1 MANHMYAPRVRRAM
15 SDDKQ
20 ATLDGGE
27 AEIDDTSGDDAP
39 ETNDFGDE
47 LGEHETNGGY
57 NRYDVSS
64 LLQKAVRRS
73 DEECAAWAAWELTR
87 SGYAWNLWDRLAL
100 YVVEDLR
107 AGDEVVL
114 LIHRYEQ
121 LATER
126 WNTDDWEGRLCAIHA
141 ALAAARAPSTREATY
156 ANDYFERVARERAE
170 ARTAGREPMY
180 DFPVG
185 DLEPG
190 GEFDVIFDQH
200 TYDGKKMD
208 RNGRYFTVHGARV
221 GPEGE
226 SALSQQWRQ
235 RSLDLD
241 DRTYS
246 DAERSHALA
255 PIDPDDRW
263 SEPAQPGQPSSSAD
277 DGD

>member
-1 MANHMYAPRVRRAM
+1 M
-15 SDDKQ
+15 SDDTQ
-20 ATLDGGE
+20 TTLGGGE
-27 AEIDDTSGDDAP
+27 AAIDEGDDEDEP
-39 ETNDFGDE
+39 RTNDFGDE
-47 LGEHETNGGY
+47 LGEHETRGGY
-57 NRYDVSS
+57 SRYTVSS

-114 LIHRYEQ
+114 LVHRYER
-121 LATER
+121 LANDHWSPEE
-126 WNTDDWEGRLCAIHA
+126 WEGRLCAIHA
-141 ALAAARAPSTREATY
+141 ALAAARATSTREATY
-156 ANDYFERVARERAE
+156 ANDYFERVAQERAE
-170 ARTAGREPMY
+170 ARRAGREPAD

-200 TYDGKKMD
+200 TYEGAKMD

-226 SALSQQWRQ
+226 SDLGERWRR

-241 DRTYS
+241 DREYT
-246 DAERSHALA
+246 DAERDHALA
-255 PIDPDDRW
+255 PVDPKNRWTEPDPSGDDEER
-263 SEPAQPGQPSSSAD
+263 E
-277 DGD
+277 

>member
-1 MANHMYAPRVRRAM
+1 M
-15 SDDKQ
+15 SDDTQ
-20 ATLDGGE
+20 ATLDGGA
-27 AEIDDTSGDDAP
+27 AETETTRDDQR
-39 ETNDFGDE
+39 TNDFGDA
-47 LGEHETNGGY
+47 LGEHETKGGY

-107 AGDEVVL
+107 AGEDVAL
-114 LIHRYEQ
+114 LIDRYER

-126 WNTDDWEGRLCAIHA
+126 WDTDEWERRLCAIHA
-141 ALAAARAPSTREATY
+141 ALAAARATSTREATY
-156 ANDYFERVARERAE
+156 ANDYFERVAAERAE
-170 ARTAGREPMY
+170 ARKSGREPAY

-190 GEFDVIFDQH
+190 GEFDVAFDQH
-200 TYDGKKMD
+200 TYEGKRMGRD
-208 RNGRYFTVHGARV
+208 GRYFTVHGARV

-226 SALSQQWRQ
+226 SPLSRRWRE
-235 RSLDLD
+235 RGLDLAE
-241 DRTYS
+241 RTYS

-255 PIDPDDRW
+255 PVDPDDRW
-263 SEPAQPGQPSSSAD
+263 DESDQSSQSEKSTDEGS
-277 DGD
+277 